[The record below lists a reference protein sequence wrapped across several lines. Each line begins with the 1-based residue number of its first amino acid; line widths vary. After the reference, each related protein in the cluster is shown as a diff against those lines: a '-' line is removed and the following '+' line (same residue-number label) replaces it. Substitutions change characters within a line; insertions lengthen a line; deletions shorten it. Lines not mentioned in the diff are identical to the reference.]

1 MDWQCDFF
9 DHRLRDHHEVEE
21 KTSYILMNPVRKGL
35 CERAEDWRWV
45 YPLMIARRRTGR
57 ARHSCARC
65 VLGCETTGAQ
75 RTARPTN
82 ARLTDHVSIKVN
94 VSALV
99 TIMKCKFAVCV
110 LVIMAALDANAQ
122 SKPSA
127 TLIVTNA
134 VVYTV
139 DKQRP
144 KAEAVAVIGDR
155 IVAVGSRAEI
165 ELWRG
170 PQTKVI
176 DADGKLLLPGF
187 NDAHVHFIQGGA
199 QLDQVQLTDA
209 ATPEEFAKRIAAQT
223 KKTPKGE
230 WILGGRW
237 DETKWPNQELP
248 TKELV
253 DRVTGDTPMFVERY
267 DGHEA
272 LANSAAMKLA
282 GIDPKTAEIPG
293 GVIVRDASG
302 NPTGVFKDAAM
313 TLIYKAIPPMTHEQ
327 RLRAARGALKHAA
340 SLGVTSVQHMNPEF
354 ADVAAYSEL
363 AEKGELTTR
372 LYAVPM
378 ETDWRDQAKVGIR
391 CAWGS
396 SYLRLGAVKGYAD
409 GSLGSRTA
417 YMFEPF
423 NDDPGNRGLL
433 SDEMH
438 PPSAMRDR
446 LMQADAAGLQLRVH
460 AIGDRAISMILDI
473 FADIEKEHGYHD
485 QRFAIEHAQ
494 HMAQKDLE
502 RFAKLHV
509 IASMQPY
516 HAIDDGR
523 WAEPR
528 LGHERAR
535 YSYAWRS
542 FLDHGVTLAFGTDWP
557 VAPLDPMPGVYAA
570 VTRAT
575 LDGKNPGGWI
585 PEEKITL
592 PEAIEA
598 YTMGAAF
605 AEFQEREKGS
615 ITPGKLADMVI
626 VSDNIFELKPEA
638 IRNVK
643 VQTTIV
649 GGKVVYGER

>member
-1 MDWQCDFF
+1 MKSKLAVYF
-9 DHRLRDHHEVEE
+9 L
-21 KTSYILMNPVRKGL
+21 ILMTAAIQAT
-35 CERAEDWRWV
+35 AE
-45 YPLMIARRRTGR
+45 A
-57 ARHSCARC
+57 
-65 VLGCETTGAQ
+65 
-75 RTARPTN
+75 
-82 ARLTDHVSIKVN
+82 
-94 VSALV
+94 
-99 TIMKCKFAVCV
+99 
-110 LVIMAALDANAQ
+110 
-122 SKPSA
+122 KPSA

-134 VVYTV
+134 AVYTV
-139 DKQRP
+139 DKQQP

-155 IVAVGSRAEI
+155 IVAVGSRADI
-165 ELWRG
+165 DLWRG

-176 DADGKLLLPGF
+176 DAGGKLLLPGF

-209 ATPEEFAKRIAAQT
+209 ATPEQFARRIAAQV

-230 WILGGRW
+230 WIMGGRW
-237 DETKWPNQELP
+237 DETKWSKPELP

-253 DRVTGDTPMFVERY
+253 DPVTRGTPIFVERY

-272 LANSAAMKLA
+272 LANSAAMKMA
-282 GIDPKTAEIPG
+282 GIDAKTPDVAG

-313 TLIYKAIPPMTHEQ
+313 PLIYKAIPQMSHDQ
-327 RLRAARGALKHAA
+327 RLRAARDALKHAA

-372 LYAVPM
+372 VYAVPM

-391 CAWGS
+391 HAWGS
-396 SYLRLGAVKGYAD
+396 SYLRLGGVKGYAD

-423 NDDPGNRGLL
+423 SDDPGNRGLL

-446 LMQADAAGLQLRVH
+446 LMQADAAGLQIRVH
-460 AIGDRAISMILDI
+460 AIGDRAISMMLDI
-473 FADIEKEHGYHD
+473 FSDIEKEHGYHD

-494 HMAQKDLE
+494 HMAQKDFE

-523 WAEPR
+523 WAQAR

-542 FLDHGVTLAFGTDWP
+542 FLDHGVALAFGTDWP
-557 VAPLDPMPGVYAA
+557 VAPLDPMLGLYAA

-575 LDGKNPGGWI
+575 LDGKNPGGWF

-626 VSDNIFELKPEA
+626 LGDNVFDMKPEA

-643 VQTTIV
+643 VEATIT
-649 GGKVVYGER
+649 GGRVIYSRAGNR

>member
-1 MDWQCDFF
+1 MGLWQCNRNGFHLTNPIRVDQMVSGLPIG
-9 DHRLRDHHEVEE
+9 R
-21 KTSYILMNPVRKGL
+21 TS
-35 CERAEDWRWV
+35 
-45 YPLMIARRRTGR
+45 
-57 ARHSCARC
+57 
-65 VLGCETTGAQ
+65 
-75 RTARPTN
+75 
-82 ARLTDHVSIKVN
+82 
-94 VSALV
+94 
-99 TIMKCKFAVCV
+99 MKCKFALSV
-110 LVIMAALDANAQ
+110 LIIMATLSANAE

-127 TLIVTNA
+127 TLVVTNA
-134 VVYTV
+134 AVYTV
-139 DKQRP
+139 DKRHP

-155 IVAVGSRAEI
+155 IVAVGSRADI
-165 ELWRG
+165 DLWRG
-170 PQTKVI
+170 PETKVI
-176 DADGKLLLPGF
+176 DAGGKLLLPGF

-209 ATPEEFAKRIAAQT
+209 ATPGEFAKRIAAQV

-230 WILGGRW
+230 WVLGGRW
-237 DETKWPNQELP
+237 DETRWPRPELP
-248 TKELV
+248 TKALV
-253 DRVTGDTPMFVERY
+253 DPVTGGTPIFIERY

-282 GIDPKTAEIPG
+282 GVDAKTADVAG
-293 GVIVRDASG
+293 GVIVRGASG

-313 TLIYKAIPPMTHEQ
+313 ALMYKAIPSMTHEQ
-327 RLRAARGALKHAA
+327 RVRAARAAMKHAA
-340 SLGVTSVQHMNPEF
+340 SVGVTSVQHMNPEF
-354 ADVAAYSEL
+354 ADVSAYSEL

-372 LYAVPM
+372 IYAVPM
-378 ETDWRDQAKVGIR
+378 ETEWRDQAKVGIR
-391 CAWGS
+391 HAWGS

-423 NDDPGNRGLL
+423 SDDPGNRGLL

-438 PPSAMRDR
+438 PVSAMRER
-446 LMQADAAGLQLRVH
+446 LMGANAAGLQVRVH
-460 AIGDRAISMILDI
+460 AIGDRAISMMLDI
-473 FADIEKEHGYHD
+473 FGDIEKEHGYHD

-494 HMAQKDLE
+494 HMAQKDFE
-502 RFAKLHV
+502 RFANLHV

-557 VAPLDPMPGVYAA
+557 VAPLDPMLGLYGA

-585 PEEKITL
+585 PEEEITL

-598 YTMGAAF
+598 YTVGSAF

-626 VSDNIFELKPEA
+626 LSDNIFDLKPAA
-638 IRNVK
+638 IRNAKVK
-643 VQTTIV
+643 TTIV

>member
-1 MDWQCDFF
+1 
-9 DHRLRDHHEVEE
+9 
-21 KTSYILMNPVRKGL
+21 
-35 CERAEDWRWV
+35 
-45 YPLMIARRRTGR
+45 
-57 ARHSCARC
+57 
-65 VLGCETTGAQ
+65 
-75 RTARPTN
+75 
-82 ARLTDHVSIKVN
+82 
-94 VSALV
+94 
-99 TIMKCKFAVCV
+99 MKCKFALCV
-110 LVIMAALDANAQ
+110 LVFMATLNANAQ

-127 TLIVTNA
+127 SLIVTNA
-134 VVYTV
+134 AVYTV
-139 DKQRP
+139 EKQHL
-144 KAEAVAVIGDR
+144 KAEAVAVIKER
-155 IVAVGSRAEI
+155 IVAVGSQTDI
-165 ELWRG
+165 DLWRG

-176 DADGKLLLPGF
+176 DAGGKLLLPGF
-187 NDAHVHFIQGGA
+187 NDAHVHFVQGGA

-209 ATPEEFAKRIAAQT
+209 ATPEEFAKRMAAQV

-237 DETKWPNQELP
+237 DETKWPKPELP
-248 TKELV
+248 TKDLV
-253 DRVTGDTPMFVERY
+253 DPVTGATPIFVERY

-272 LANSAAMKLA
+272 LANSAALKLA
-282 GIDPKTAEIPG
+282 GINAKTPDVPG

-302 NPTGVFKDAAM
+302 NPTGILKDAAM
-313 TLIYKAIPPMTHEQ
+313 ALIYKAIPPMTSEQ
-327 RLRAARGALKHAA
+327 RIRAARGALKHAA

-372 LYAVPM
+372 MYAVPM

-391 CAWGS
+391 HAWGS
-396 SYLRLGAVKGYAD
+396 TYLRLGAVKGYAD

-423 NDDPGNRGLL
+423 ADDPGNHGLL

-438 PPSAMRDR
+438 PPGVMRDR

-460 AIGDRAISMILDI
+460 AIGDRAISMMLDI
-473 FADIEKEHGYHD
+473 FGDIEKEHGYHD

-494 HMAQKDLE
+494 HMAQKDFE

-528 LGHERAR
+528 LGHDRAR

-542 FLDHGVTLAFGTDWP
+542 FLDNGVTLAFGTDWP
-557 VAPLDPMPGVYAA
+557 VAPLDPMVGLYAA

-592 PEAIEA
+592 PEAVEA

-605 AEFQEREKGS
+605 AEFQERDKGS

-626 VSDNIFELKPEA
+626 LSDNIFDLKPEA

-643 VQTTIV
+643 VKTTIV
-649 GGKVVYGER
+649 GGKVVYAGQ

>member
-1 MDWQCDFF
+1 
-9 DHRLRDHHEVEE
+9 
-21 KTSYILMNPVRKGL
+21 
-35 CERAEDWRWV
+35 
-45 YPLMIARRRTGR
+45 
-57 ARHSCARC
+57 
-65 VLGCETTGAQ
+65 
-75 RTARPTN
+75 
-82 ARLTDHVSIKVN
+82 
-94 VSALV
+94 
-99 TIMKCKFAVCV
+99 MKCKLAFYFSVF
-110 LVIMAALDANAQ
+110 MSGMYANAQ
-122 SKPSA
+122 PKPTA
-127 TLIVTNA
+127 TLIITNA
-134 VVYTV
+134 AVYTV
-139 DKQRP
+139 DKQHP
-144 KAEAVAVIGDR
+144 TAEAVAIIGDR
-155 IVAVGSRAEI
+155 IVAVGSSAEI
-165 ELWRG
+165 DVWHG
-170 PQTKVI
+170 PETKVI
-176 DADGKLLLPGF
+176 DARRKLVLPGF

-209 ATPEEFAKRIAAQT
+209 ASPEEFAKRIAAQA

-237 DETKWPNQELP
+237 DETKWPKQELP

-253 DRVTGDTPMFVERY
+253 DGVTGSAPIFVERY

-282 GIDPKTAEIPG
+282 GVDAKTKDVPG
-293 GVIVRDASG
+293 GVIVRNASG
-302 NPTGVFKDAAM
+302 NPTGIFKDAAEE
-313 TLIYKAIPPMTHEQ
+313 LIYKAIPPISHEQ
-327 RLRAARGALKHAA
+327 RVRVARRALEHAA

-372 LYAVPM
+372 IYAVPM

-391 CAWGS
+391 HAWGS
-396 SYLRLGAVKGYAD
+396 SSLRLGAVKGYAD

-423 NDDPGNRGLL
+423 ADDPGNRGLL

-438 PPSAMRDR
+438 PPSAMRER
-446 LMQADAAGLQLRVH
+446 LMGADAAGLQIRVH
-460 AIGDRAISMILDI
+460 AIGDRAISMMLDI
-473 FADIEKEHGYHD
+473 FGDIEKEHGYHD

-494 HMAQKDLE
+494 HMAQKDFE
-502 RFAKLHV
+502 RFARLHV

-523 WAEPR
+523 WAEKR
-528 LGHERAR
+528 LGHDRAR
-535 YSYAWRS
+535 YSYSWRS

-557 VAPLDPMPGVYAA
+557 VAPLDPLQGLYAA

-575 LDGKNPGGWI
+575 LDGKNPDGWI

-592 PEAIEA
+592 PEAVEA

-605 AEFQEREKGS
+605 AEFQEKDKGS

-626 VSDNIFELKPEA
+626 LSDNIFSTKPEA
-638 IRNVK
+638 IRNAK
-643 VQTTIV
+643 VETTIV
-649 GGKVVYGER
+649 GGKVLYGAARNR

>member
-1 MDWQCDFF
+1 
-9 DHRLRDHHEVEE
+9 
-21 KTSYILMNPVRKGL
+21 
-35 CERAEDWRWV
+35 
-45 YPLMIARRRTGR
+45 
-57 ARHSCARC
+57 
-65 VLGCETTGAQ
+65 
-75 RTARPTN
+75 
-82 ARLTDHVSIKVN
+82 
-94 VSALV
+94 
-99 TIMKCKFAVCV
+99 MKCKLAFYFSVF
-110 LVIMAALDANAQ
+110 MSGMYANAQ
-122 SKPSA
+122 PKPTA
-127 TLIVTNA
+127 TLIITNA
-134 VVYTV
+134 AVYTV
-139 DKQRP
+139 DKQHP
-144 KAEAVAVIGDR
+144 TAEAVAIIGDR
-155 IVAVGSRAEI
+155 IVAVGSSAEI
-165 ELWRG
+165 DVWHG
-170 PQTKVI
+170 PETKVI
-176 DADGKLLLPGF
+176 DVGRKLVLPGF

-209 ATPEEFAKRIAAQT
+209 ASPEEFAKRIAAQA

-237 DETKWPNQELP
+237 DETKWPKQELP

-253 DRVTGDTPMFVERY
+253 DGVTGSAPIFVERY

-282 GIDPKTAEIPG
+282 GVDAKTKDVPG
-293 GVIVRDASG
+293 GVIVRNASG
-302 NPTGVFKDAAM
+302 NPTGIFKDAAEE
-313 TLIYKAIPPMTHEQ
+313 LIYKAIPPISHEQ
-327 RLRAARGALKHAA
+327 RVRVARRALEHAA

-372 LYAVPM
+372 IYAVPM

-391 CAWGS
+391 HAWGS
-396 SYLRLGAVKGYAD
+396 SSLRLGAVKGYAD

-423 NDDPGNRGLL
+423 ADDPGNRGLL

-438 PPSAMRDR
+438 PPSAMRER
-446 LMQADAAGLQLRVH
+446 LMGADAAGLQIRVH
-460 AIGDRAISMILDI
+460 AIGDRAISMMLDI
-473 FADIEKEHGYHD
+473 FGDIEKEHGYHD

-494 HMAQKDLE
+494 HMAQKDFE
-502 RFAKLHV
+502 RFARLHV

-523 WAEPR
+523 WAEKR
-528 LGHERAR
+528 LGHDRAR

-557 VAPLDPMPGVYAA
+557 VAPLDPLQGLYAA

-575 LDGKNPGGWI
+575 LDGKNPDGWI

-592 PEAIEA
+592 PEAVEA

-605 AEFQEREKGS
+605 AEFQEKDKGS

-626 VSDNIFELKPEA
+626 LSDNIFSTKPEA
-638 IRNVK
+638 IRNAK
-643 VQTTIV
+643 VETTIV
-649 GGKVVYGER
+649 GGKVLYGAARNR

>member
-1 MDWQCDFF
+1 
-9 DHRLRDHHEVEE
+9 
-21 KTSYILMNPVRKGL
+21 
-35 CERAEDWRWV
+35 
-45 YPLMIARRRTGR
+45 
-57 ARHSCARC
+57 
-65 VLGCETTGAQ
+65 
-75 RTARPTN
+75 
-82 ARLTDHVSIKVN
+82 
-94 VSALV
+94 
-99 TIMKCKFAVCV
+99 MKCKFALCV
-110 LVIMAALDANAQ
+110 WLIMAIVDANAE

-134 VVYTV
+134 AVYTV
-139 DKQRP
+139 DKQQP

-155 IVAVGSRAEI
+155 IVAVGSSAEI
-165 ELWRG
+165 DVWHG
-170 PQTKVI
+170 PETKVI
-176 DADGKLLLPGF
+176 DARSKLLLPGF

-209 ATPEEFAKRIAAQT
+209 ATPEEFAKRIAAQV

-237 DETKWPNQELP
+237 DETKWSKQELP
-248 TKELV
+248 TKALV
-253 DRVTGDTPMFVERY
+253 DGVTGDTPIFVERY

-282 GIDPKTAEIPG
+282 GIDPKTPDVAG
-293 GVIVRDASG
+293 GVIVRDASR

-313 TLIYKAIPPMTHEQ
+313 PLIYKVIPPMTHEQ
-327 RLRAARGALKHAA
+327 RLRAARAAVQHAA

-363 AEKGELTTR
+363 AEKGQLSTR
-372 LYAVPM
+372 IYAVPM
-378 ETDWRDQAKVGIR
+378 ETNWQDQAKVGIR
-391 CAWGS
+391 HAWGS

-423 NDDPGNRGLL
+423 ADDPGNRGLL

-438 PPSAMRDR
+438 PPTAMRDR

-460 AIGDRAISMILDI
+460 AIGDRAISMMLDI
-473 FADIEKEHGYHD
+473 FADIEKAHGYHD
-485 QRFAIEHAQ
+485 QRFTIEHAQ
-494 HMAQKDLE
+494 HMAQKDFA
-502 RFAKLHV
+502 RFASLHV

-523 WAEPR
+523 WAEKR
-528 LGHERAR
+528 LGHDRAR

-542 FLDHGVTLAFGTDWP
+542 FLNHGVTLVLGTDWP
-557 VAPLDPMPGVYAA
+557 IAPLNPILGLYAA

-575 LDGKNPGGWI
+575 LDGKNPDGWI
-585 PEEKITL
+585 PEEQITL
-592 PEAIEA
+592 AEPLEA

-605 AEFQEREKGS
+605 AEFQEKDKGS

-626 VSDNIFELKPEA
+626 LSDNIFSTKPEA
-638 IRNVK
+638 IRNAK
-643 VQTTIV
+643 VETTIV
-649 GGKVVYGER
+649 GGKVLYGAARNR

>member
-1 MDWQCDFF
+1 
-9 DHRLRDHHEVEE
+9 
-21 KTSYILMNPVRKGL
+21 
-35 CERAEDWRWV
+35 
-45 YPLMIARRRTGR
+45 
-57 ARHSCARC
+57 
-65 VLGCETTGAQ
+65 
-75 RTARPTN
+75 
-82 ARLTDHVSIKVN
+82 
-94 VSALV
+94 
-99 TIMKCKFAVCV
+99 
-110 LVIMAALDANAQ
+110 MAALDANAQ
-122 SKPSA
+122 PKPSA

-134 VVYTV
+134 AVYTV
-139 DKQRP
+139 DKQHP

-155 IVAVGSRAEI
+155 IVGVGSRVDI
-165 ELWRG
+165 DLWRG

-176 DADGKLLLPGF
+176 DAGGKLLLPGF

-199 QLDQVQLTDA
+199 QLVQVDLVDA
-209 ATPEEFAKRIAAQT
+209 ATPEEFTKRIAAQM

-237 DETKWPNQELP
+237 DETKWPKQELP
-248 TKELV
+248 TKDLV
-253 DRVTGDTPMFVERY
+253 DPVTGDIPMFVERY

-272 LANSAAMKLA
+272 LANSVAMKLA
-282 GIDPKTAEIPG
+282 GIDAKTPDVPG
-293 GVIVRDASG
+293 GVIMRDASG

-313 TLIYKAIPPMTHEQ
+313 VLIYKAIPPMTQEQ
-327 RLRAARGALKHAA
+327 RLGAARGALKHAA

-372 LYAVPM
+372 IYAVPM
-378 ETDWRDQAKVGIR
+378 ETHWRDQAKVGIR
-391 CAWGS
+391 RAWGS

-423 NDDPGNRGLL
+423 TDDPGNRGLL

-460 AIGDRAISMILDI
+460 AIGDHAISMMLDI

-494 HMAQKDLE
+494 HMAQKDFG

-523 WAEPR
+523 WAEAR
-528 LGHERAR
+528 LGRDRTR

-542 FLDHGVTLAFGTDWP
+542 FLNHGVTLAFGTDWP
-557 VAPLDPMPGVYAA
+557 VAPLDPMLGVYAA

-605 AEFQEREKGS
+605 TEFQENEKGS
-615 ITPGKLADMVI
+615 ISPSKLADMVI
-626 VSDNIFELKPEA
+626 LSHNIFELKPEA

-643 VQTTIV
+643 VKTTIV